1 VPELDAKTEEKLNAR
16 PPVYAASR
24 WVLAL
29 GFAIFLGGVLV
40 GSRNESTASTIAL
53 SGMLMY
59 FVAGLIMAKSV

>member
-1 VPELDAKTEEKLNAR
+1 MEEKVSAR

-29 GFAIFLGGVLV
+29 GFAIFLGGVLT
-40 GSRNESTASTIAL
+40 GSRNESTASVIAL
-53 SGMLMY
+53 SGGLMY